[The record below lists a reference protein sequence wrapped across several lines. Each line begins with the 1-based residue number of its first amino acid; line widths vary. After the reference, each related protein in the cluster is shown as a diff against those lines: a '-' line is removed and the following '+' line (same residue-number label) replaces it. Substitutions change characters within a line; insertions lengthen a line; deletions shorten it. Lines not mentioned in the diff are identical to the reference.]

1 MINLDDAIAELSKDT
16 ITITDDSP
24 TTLTMGNDYDPVK
37 KPQHYGQGTI
47 ECIKYIEDFLTDE
60 ELTGYY
66 RGNIAKYLHRERDK
80 NGEQDLEKAQWYLS
94 AIVKLQ
100 KRK

>member
-1 MINLDDAIAELSKDT
+1 MINVDDAIATLTVDSG
-16 ITITDDSP
+16 SP

-37 KPQHYGQGTI
+37 KPQHYGPGKI

-60 ELTGYY
+60 ELIGYY
-66 RGNIAKYLHRERDK
+66 RGNGAKYLHRWRYK
-80 NGEQDLEKAQWYLS
+80 NGVQDLEKAQWYLDEL
-94 AIVKLQ
+94 IQLQ

>member
-1 MINLDDAIAELSKDT
+1 MINFDDAMAELSDT

-24 TTLTMGNDYDPVK
+24 TTLTMNTSYDPVS

-60 ELTGYY
+60 ELIGYY
-66 RGNIAKYLHRERDK
+66 RGNIAKYP
-80 NGEQDLEKAQWYLS
+80 S
-94 AIVKLQ
+94 
-100 KRK
+100 

>member
-1 MINLDDAIAELSKDT
+1 MINFDDAIAELSKDT
-16 ITITDDSP
+16 ITIDSDSP

-60 ELTGYY
+60 ELIGYY
-66 RGNIAKYLHRERDK
+66 RGNIAKYLSLIH
-80 NGEQDLEKAQWYLS
+80 
-94 AIVKLQ
+94 I
-100 KRK
+100 